1 MSNDREI
8 KPGPKPDETRG
19 MPSSQPPRPN
29 TGSPASTPPQQ
40 PISTPKK

>member
-1 MSNDREI
+1 MSKDREI

-29 TGSPASTPPQQ
+29 TGTPASNPPK
-40 PISTPKK
+40 PPATSPKK